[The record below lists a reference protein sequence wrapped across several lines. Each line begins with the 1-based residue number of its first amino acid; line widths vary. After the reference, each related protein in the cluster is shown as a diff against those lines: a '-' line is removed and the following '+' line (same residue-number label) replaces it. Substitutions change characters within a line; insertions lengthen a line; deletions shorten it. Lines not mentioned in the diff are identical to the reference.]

1 MDEGFLSTD
10 GVRLAFRDS
19 GTRGRDV
26 VLVHGGFSNLE
37 YFAGLAAALAERHRV
52 VSYDLR
58 GHGQS
63 GAGPN
68 GLADHG
74 DDLCAVITGL
84 ELERPFVI
92 GASFGAFV
100 ALEVAARESS
110 PVGGIVNLD
119 GPLVDR
125 DDAADWTPDHPSW
138 AARRAAFR
146 ASIAARPD
154 QWSGSRKELDS
165 RLSEVPE
172 ANRAFEARK
181 YVESGNGGYVEHP
194 DADTSADL
202 LLTSKGP
209 TEHYYARLFVPALV
223 LVASLSGVI
232 FDDVE
237 RRQAGAKR
245 LKKAHPKLDV
255 RVIEGDHDLVG
266 DSFDEVVTELSRWLA
281 TVPRGDG

>member
-1 MDEGFLSTD
+1 MNEGFITSNR
-10 GVRLAFRDS
+10 VRLAFRDS

-26 VLVHGGFSNLE
+26 VLLHGGFSNLE
-37 YFAGLAAALAERHRV
+37 YFAGLAAVLAERHRV

-84 ELERPFVI
+84 ELELPFVI

-100 ALEVAARESS
+100 ALEVAAREPS

-125 DDAADWTPDHPSW
+125 DDAAEWTPDHPSW

-154 QWSGSRKELDS
+154 QWSGSREELDS
-165 RLSEVPE
+165 RLREVPE

-194 DADTSADL
+194 DAETSADL
-202 LLTSKGP
+202 LLRSKGP
-209 TEHYYARLFVPALV
+209 TEHYYERLFVPALV

-237 RRQAGAKR
+237 QRQSAAKH
-245 LKKAHPKLDV
+245 LKKAYPKLDV
-255 RVIEGDHDLVG
+255 RVIVGQHDLVG
-266 DSFDEVVTELSRWLA
+266 GSFDGVVAELSSWLA
-281 TVPRGDG
+281 TTTGGDG